1 MKICSFLPS
10 ATEILFALG
19 VGEEVA
25 GVTFECDYPAEAAGK
40 GVVVHS
46 AMQSGLTPRQIDD
59 VVRQTAADGGSL
71 YFVDW
76 ALLEAIAP
84 DLIVAQDLC
93 RVCAI
98 STPALARDLGQLAT
112 PPRVLSLSPHS
123 LADVLADIER
133 VGEAVGRHD
142 AALALIGALRAR
154 MGRVRER
161 GGRVA
166 GEGKPRVLCV
176 EWLDPL
182 YQGGHWIP
190 EMVSLA
196 GGEAVLATAG
206 EKSIRITWEQV
217 IAADPEV
224 IVLMPCG
231 FHLGETVE
239 QFRAMTLPVGWQQ
252 LCAVRRGEVYA
263 VDGTAYFSRPGP
275 RLVDGLEIV
284 SAILRGDGF
293 DGLHPDSVMKLQVT

>member
-19 VGEEVA
+19 MGEDVV

-40 GVVVHS
+40 AVVVHS
-46 AMQSGLTPRQIDD
+46 AMQSGLTPREIDD
-59 VVRQTAADGGSL
+59 VVRATAVVGGSL

-76 ALLEAIAP
+76 AMLEALSP

-98 STPALARDLGQLAT
+98 STPSIARDLSELT
-112 PPRVLSLSPHS
+112 VVPRVVSLSPHS
-123 LADVLADIER
+123 LTDVLGDI
-133 VGEAVGRHD
+133 EAVGEVVERQD
-142 AALALIGALRAR
+142 AARELTAALRGR
-154 MGRVRER
+154 IRRVRER
-161 GGRVA
+161 VQAADGR
-166 GEGKPRVLCV
+166 KPRVLCL

-190 EMVSLA
+190 EMVALA

-206 EKSIRITWEQV
+206 EKSVRIAWEDV
-217 IAADPEV
+217 VASDPEI

-231 FHLGETVE
+231 FHLEETVA
-239 QFRAMTLPVGWQQ
+239 QYRAMALAAEWKTLS
-252 LCAVRRGEVYA
+252 AVRDGAVYA

-275 RLVDGLEIV
+275 RLVEGLEILA
-284 SAILRGDGF
+284 AIFSGEGF
-293 DGLHPDSVMKLQVT
+293 EGLPERSVAKV